1 MLTMHLYE
9 HEVFFRKPGL
19 GGNHMKFYTCL
30 QSMVGNSAII
40 LDTKQLFS
48 LENLKP
54 LFLIV

>member
-1 MLTMHLYE
+1 MHLYE